1 MDSLPNFLTY
11 GAPLARFA
19 RESSAKNA
27 EKEGKVIENG
37 TPKSTIP
44 LKKYSLKK
52 FFWNGRMV
60 GKQISSTR
68 ALRIYNWKVLSTTLG
83 HCYNQYYRRVPE
95 LLAD

>member
-1 MDSLPNFLTY
+1 MRYVITKFSRMDSLPNFLTH

-27 EKEGKVIENG
+27 EKERKLIENG

-44 LKKYSLKK
+44 LKKYSLEK

-60 GKQISSTR
+60 G
-68 ALRIYNWKVLSTTLG
+68 
-83 HCYNQYYRRVPE
+83 
-95 LLAD
+95 